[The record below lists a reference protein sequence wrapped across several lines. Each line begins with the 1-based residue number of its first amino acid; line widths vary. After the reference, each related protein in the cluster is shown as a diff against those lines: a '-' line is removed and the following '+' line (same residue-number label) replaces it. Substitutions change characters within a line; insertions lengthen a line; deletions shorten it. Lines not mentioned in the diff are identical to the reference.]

1 MKEFGEATACVIGI
15 VFVVT
20 FFLCLMVTMTAW
32 RDEVLCEAEH
42 DVYSC
47 VKVYVPEMME

>member
-1 MKEFGEATACVIGI
+1 MKELGEAAACVIGI

-32 RDEVLCEAEH
+32 RDEALCEK
-42 DVYSC
+42 DNNVYSC
-47 VKVYVPEMME
+47 VRTYVPEVME